1 MAITLKKPLCRH
13 IPLVLRQNRT
23 PQDIIVTLYPEGLIG
38 FRHKRQRK
46 DQEFLLDLQSAYL
59 LAAQKTAQR
68 LIIERSS
75 KKRQLL
81 CRR

>member
-1 MAITLKKPLCRH
+1 MATTLNKPLCRH

-46 DQEFLLDLQSAYL
+46 GQEFLLDLQSAYM
-59 LAAQKTAQR
+59 LAAQKAAQR
-68 LIIERSS
+68 LITERSNR
-75 KKRQLL
+75 KRQLL